1 VLQRRRGRRGHGWR
15 PWSGG
20 VEEVGW
26 GRRRATSSLGRARGE
41 ARPLAWRKRRAQRQQ
56 TVARVEALV
65 RRRGGTERHERSK
78 EGEIFRP
85 RALGQYIWMEH
96 HYRDKARTGS
106 DESHHCRCKA
116 TTVVMCGITAD
127 ATLQPALMRGHQ
139 LTAMQQNKKF
149 KTTKS
154 TTSTILLQ
162 RLRQYA
168 LDPETLIRTSGNL

>member
-106 DESHHCRCKA
+106 DESHHCRCKGYNGSDGWNHCRCYTA
-116 TTVVMCGITAD
+116 TGTNEGASVNCN
-127 ATLQPALMRGHQ
+127 ATKQKI
-139 LTAMQQNKKF
+139 QNNYKYHKYHSIAAV
-149 KTTKS
+149 KAIRS
-154 TTSTILLQ
+154 GP
-162 RLRQYA
+162 R
-168 LDPETLIRTSGNL
+168 DPNSNLG